1 MADITRL
8 NEDLVSASDNSLRA
22 VTSDRNENDSLTLS
36 GVGSRTLE
44 SSRSENETVSSSDG
58 SLRST
63 SSSRSENE
71 TSSVGDDSFR
81 NANASRTTLDIT
93 SSSDGSLRSTS
104 SSRSAHENPSVGDV
118 ASRVVF
124 SSRRINENLSTASNG
139 SRQTVSKRFFSE
151 TVTITDLSNCQIWTR
166 RNDDSVSTSD
176 GRRRQTVTKRIKGE
190 NVTAVDGHLMRITL
204 EGTLRKSWFLEP
216 LQCVRWEWID
226 PEDMFEINLSD
237 LAQGTGNFQT
247 RFSVVNLSNRDLAKV
262 QLVQTFTDPVSLVET
277 ETIVREEQIERGI
290 RLNDSIAENLFPGV
304 FDYCLRITNLGTERK
319 ILVTIK
325 VTGFCFKSTSV
336 AGTIP
341 YETIMSKNNL

>member
-36 GVGSRTLE
+36 EVGSRTLE
-44 SSRSENETVSSSDG
+44 SSRSENEAP
-58 SLRST
+58 
-63 SSSRSENE
+63 
-71 TSSVGDDSFR
+71 SVG
-81 NANASRTTLDIT
+81 
-93 SSSDGSLRSTS
+93 DGSLRSTS